1 MCPSQRHEIPS
12 FKPFSFCA
20 LCPAA
25 LWPLCVPCK
34 VNKVSLWFHIVLNVE
49 SFQVQVDGSRGWK
62 LLEDSW
68 LDTRAE
74 GRIGETEATMKQY
87 SWERTWIWTRS
98 SVDYHQVSSEVSWRT
113 PVWKPRL
120 ERPQREAYNQKGY
133 KSLWESGERSCLGIS
148 AWGVMNLLFKLADKT
163 LYGKGEEVE
172 MSNSF
177 LKVEA
182 EDWESLSWP
191 LQRILNFLAGVST
204 FPNVYIVHID
214 SM

>member
-1 MCPSQRHEIPS
+1 MRPSQRHEIPS

-34 VNKVSLWFHIVLNVE
+34 VNKVSLWFHILLNVE

-113 PVWKPRL
+113 PVWKPHL
-120 ERPQREAYNQKGY
+120 ERRIIRKVTKVCGRVEKDHG
-133 KSLWESGERSCLGIS
+133 W
-148 AWGVMNLLFKLADKT
+148 
-163 LYGKGEEVE
+163 EEV
-172 MSNSF
+172 
-177 LKVEA
+177 L
-182 EDWESLSWP
+182 
-191 LQRILNFLAGVST
+191 GVSWT
-204 FPNVYIVHID
+204 FSSN
-214 SM
+214 